1 MDGCKPAHSGPLRCP
16 PRASQYPFLVD
27 TRQPVGGTRQALG
40 PAGYGGPIA
49 ILRSPVGKVHYSPVE
64 SVEALQLLVIES
76 TSNDV
81 EALLNSL
88 RNDGVSVESRHLSG
102 MEELESAVDRG
113 RWDLLLCATNVD
125 GIETEAV
132 VKMVGTGGN
141 DIPVVVIHDKLG
153 EEAHQAVV
161 ESLAAGAKDA
171 VQKSD
176 VEHLKLVLRRELD
189 SLDARRDVHRWRNAL
204 SEREERWR
212 ALLQASRDPIAYVSD
227 GMHIH
232 ANPTYLD
239 MFGYDSI
246 DELAGLPV
254 MDLVVADDQSRFK
267 DFMRAHMKGES
278 EESSIEV
285 AGLRSDNNRLDI
297 RVELSPATFEGE
309 LCWQLIVRDQSESNE
324 IRAQLEYLRKHDPLT
339 GLYNRQYF
347 MSTLEKAVVGGAR
360 ADSGR
365 MLLYLE
371 LDNFNVLKETIG
383 IGATDTLIAEMAR
396 ALLGRVPEGG
406 ILSRFGD
413 SVFTLMMQV
422 PHIRAAWDVAEDL
435 RSAVGERIVDVS
447 GKSVSSTCS
456 IGICPMISRARA
468 PETVLAHA
476 QHSCRTARKQG
487 GNRIEIHF
495 PAGTKPSAAK
505 IDPESPGQ
513 VVADAL
519 KDGQL
524 SMLYQP
530 IVNLHED
537 NMEVYEVYLRI
548 VGKSGRPLAES
559 TIFSAEVDADVIT
572 KLDQWVIEQVIEIM
586 AERQREGH
594 ETYFFVKLSE
604 QAIIDESMLLF
615 ISKQLRNAQISGKC
629 LVLKVSEASAMSQVK
644 NVKAF
649 IKGLKQLECHAALEH
664 FGAGLTS
671 FNTLRHVPVDYL
683 KIDADLVH
691 TLATDHESQSAVR
704 SIVDMARSLRKR
716 VVAVGVEDAA
726 TLAMLWDMGVHF
738 AQGDGIQVPSESLE
752 WDFAGSEIS

>member
-1 MDGCKPAHSGPLRCP
+1 
-16 PRASQYPFLVD
+16 
-27 TRQPVGGTRQALG
+27 
-40 PAGYGGPIA
+40 
-49 ILRSPVGKVHYSPVE
+49 VE
-64 SVEALQLLVIES
+64 PVEALQLLVIES

-81 EALLNSL
+81 EALLNRL
-88 RNDGVSVESRHLSG
+88 RNDGVAIESRHLSG
-102 MEELESAVDRG
+102 VEDLEKTLGEEQ
-113 RWDLLLCATNVD
+113 WDLLLCASNVA
-125 GIETEAV
+125 GIDIPRV
-132 VKMVGTGGN
+132 VELASTQAS
-141 DIPVVVIHDKLG
+141 DIPVVVIHDRDAD
-153 EEAHQAVV
+153 EARHAVI
-161 ESLAAGAKDA
+161 EALASGARDA
-171 VQKSD
+171 VHSAD
-176 VEHLKLVLRRELD
+176 AEHLSLVLRREVE
-189 SLDARRDVHRWRNAL
+189 SLGARRDVNRWRDAL

-212 ALLQASRDPIAYVSD
+212 ALLQASRDPIAYVHD

-254 MDLVVADDQSRFK
+254 MDLVVAEDQGRFK
-267 DFMRAHMKGES
+267 EFMRAHMKGES
-278 EESSIEV
+278 EDSNIEV
-285 AGLRSDNNRLDI
+285 AGLRSDGNRLDI
-297 RVELSPATFEGE
+297 RMELSPATYQGE
-309 LCWQLIVRDQSESNE
+309 LCWQLVVRDQSESNE
-324 IRAQLEYLRKHDPLT
+324 VRAQLEYLKKHDPLT

-347 MSTLEKAVVGGAR
+347 MSMLDKAVVGGAG
-360 ADSGR
+360 ADTGM
-365 MLLYLE
+365 MLFYLE

-383 IGATDTLIAEMAR
+383 IGATDTLIAEIAR

-447 GKSVSSTCS
+447 GNSVTSTCS
-456 IGICPMISRARA
+456 IGICPMLSRARA
-468 PETVLAHA
+468 PETVLSNA

-495 PAGTKPSAAK
+495 PAGSKPTAAK
-505 IDPESPGQ
+505 AKVESPGKA
-513 VVADAL
+513 VARAL
-519 KDGQL
+519 DEGQL

-537 NMEVYEVYLRI
+537 NMEVYEVYLRV
-548 VGKSGRPLAES
+548 VGDSGRPLSES
-559 TIFSAEVDADVIT
+559 SIFSDDVDVKVVT
-572 KLDQWVIEQVIEIM
+572 KLDEWVIERVISLM
-586 AERQREGH
+586 ADRQRGGH
-594 ETYFFVKLSE
+594 DTHFFVKLSE
-604 QAIIDESMLLF
+604 QAIVDENMLLF
-615 ISKQLRNAQISGKC
+615 ISKQLRNEQVSGKC
-629 LVLKVSEASAMSQVK
+629 LVLRISEASAMSQVK

-649 IKGLKQLECHAALEH
+649 IKGLKQLDCRAALEH
-664 FGAGLTS
+664 FGTGLTS

-704 SIVDMARSLRKR
+704 SIVNMAQSLRKR

-752 WDFAGSEIS
+752 WDFAGSEIG

>member
-1 MDGCKPAHSGPLRCP
+1 V
-16 PRASQYPFLVD
+16 LVE
-27 TRQPVGGTRQALG
+27 
-40 PAGYGGPIA
+40 
-49 ILRSPVGKVHYSPVE
+49 KVHYGVVEPVQ
-64 SVEALQLLVIES
+64 ALQLLVIES

-81 EALLNSL
+81 EALLNRL
-88 RNDGVSVESRHLSG
+88 RNDGIALESVHLSAV
-102 MEELESAVDRG
+102 EQLEGSLDQG
-113 RWDLLLCATNVD
+113 RFDLLLCASDVAD
-125 GIETEAV
+125 IDISKV
-132 VKMVGTGGN
+132 VEIASTQGRDV
-141 DIPVVVIHDKLG
+141 PVVVIHDQ
-153 EEAHQAVV
+153 EAELARQAVV
-161 ESLAAGAKDA
+161 EALAAGARDA
-171 VQKSD
+171 VQND
-176 VEHLKLVLRRELD
+176 DAEHLKLVLRRELE
-189 SLDARRDVHRWRNAL
+189 SLAARRDVNRWRNAL

-212 ALLQASRDPIAYVSD
+212 ALLQASRDPIAYVHD
-227 GMHIH
+227 GTHIH

-246 DELAGLPV
+246 DELTGLPV

-267 DFMRAHMKGES
+267 EFMRAHMKGES
-278 EESSIEV
+278 EDSSIEV
-285 AGLRSDNNRLDI
+285 AGLRSDGNRLDI
-297 RVELSPATFEGE
+297 RMELSPATFEGE
-309 LCWQLIVRDQSESNE
+309 LCWQLVVRDQSESNE
-324 IRAQLEYLRKHDPLT
+324 VRAQLEYLRKHDPLT

-347 MSTLEKAVVGGAR
+347 MSMLEKAVVGGAG

-383 IGATDTLIAEMAR
+383 IGATDTLISEIGR

-406 ILSRFGD
+406 VLSRFGD
-413 SVFTLMMQV
+413 SVFTLIIQV
-422 PHIRAAWDVAEDL
+422 PHIRAAWDVAEEM
-435 RSAVGERIVDVS
+435 RTAVGERIVDVS
-447 GKSVSSTCS
+447 GKSVTSTCS
-456 IGICPMISRARA
+456 IGICPMLSRARA

-495 PAGTKPSAAK
+495 PSGSKPEAVEK
-505 IDPESPGQ
+505 TTESPGK
-513 VVADAL
+513 VVAQAL
-519 KDGQL
+519 ESGKL

-537 NMEVYEVYLRI
+537 SMEVYEVYLR
-548 VGKSGRPLAES
+548 VTGENGRPLSES
-559 TIFSAEVDADVIT
+559 SIFSAEVDADVVT
-572 KLDQWVIEQVIEIM
+572 KLDQWVIEHVIALM
-586 AERQREGH
+586 ATRQHGGH
-594 ETYFFVKLSE
+594 DTHFFVKLSE
-604 QAIIDESMLLF
+604 QAIVDENMLLF

-649 IKGLKQLECHAALEH
+649 IKGLKQLDCHAALEH
-664 FGAGLTS
+664 FGTGLTS

-738 AQGDGIQVPSESLE
+738 AQGDGIQVASESLE
-752 WDFAGSEIS
+752 WDFAGSEIG

>member
-1 MDGCKPAHSGPLRCP
+1 
-16 PRASQYPFLVD
+16 
-27 TRQPVGGTRQALG
+27 
-40 PAGYGGPIA
+40 
-49 ILRSPVGKVHYSPVE
+49 VE
-64 SVEALQLLVIES
+64 PVEALQLLVIES

-81 EALLNSL
+81 EALLNAL
-88 RNDGVSVESRHLSG
+88 RNDGVAVESRHLSG
-102 MEELESAVDRG
+102 VEQLESPLAEG
-113 RWDLLLCATNVD
+113 RWDLLLCATNVEGVD
-125 GIETEAV
+125 IVRV
-132 VKMVGTGGN
+132 VEMASADGN
-141 DIPVVVIHDKLG
+141 DIPVVVIHDQVADD
-153 EEAHQAVV
+153 AHRAVV
-161 ESLAAGAKDA
+161 DALAAGAKDA
-171 VQKSD
+171 VQKTD
-176 VEHLKLVLRRELD
+176 AEHLKLVLRREIA
-189 SLDARRDVHRWRNAL
+189 SLGARRDVHRWRDAL

-212 ALLQASRDPIAYVSD
+212 ALLEASRDPIAYVHD

-239 MFGYDSI
+239 MFGFDSV

-254 MDLVVADDQSRFK
+254 LDLVVPDDQDRFK
-267 DFMRAHMKGES
+267 YFMRAHMKGES
-278 EESSIEV
+278 EGSSIEV
-285 AGLRSDNNRLDI
+285 AGLRSDENRLDI
-297 RVELSPATFEGE
+297 RMELSPATFQGE
-309 LCWQLIVRDQSESNE
+309 LCWQLVVRDQSESNE
-324 IRAQLEYLRKHDPLT
+324 IRAQLEYLKKHDPLT

-347 MSTLEKAVVGGAR
+347 MSTLEKVVIGGAR
-360 ADSGR
+360 TDSGR

-383 IGATDTLIAEMAR
+383 IGATDMLIADIAR

-406 ILSRFGD
+406 VLSRFGD
-413 SVFTLMMQV
+413 SVFTLMIQV
-422 PHIRAAWDVAEDL
+422 PHIRAAWDVAEGL
-435 RSAVGERIVDVS
+435 RGAVGERIVDVS
-447 GKSVSSTCS
+447 GKSVTSTCS
-456 IGICPMISRARA
+456 IGICPMLSRARA
-468 PETVLAHA
+468 PETVLSHA

-495 PAGTKPSAAK
+495 PAGSKPATAETN
-505 IDPESPGQ
+505 IESPGK
-513 VVADAL
+513 VVAQAL
-519 KDGQL
+519 DRGQL

-548 VGKSGRPLAES
+548 VGESGRPLSEAA
-559 TIFSAEVDADVIT
+559 IFSAEVDADVVT
-572 KLDQWVIEQVIEIM
+572 KLDQWVIERVIELM
-586 AERQREGH
+586 AGRQRDGH
-594 ETYFFVKLSE
+594 DTYFFVKLSE
-604 QAIIDESMLLF
+604 QAIVDESMLLF
-615 ISKQLRNAQISGKC
+615 ISKQLRSAQISGKC

-649 IKGLKQLECHAALEH
+649 IKGLKQLDCHAALEH
-664 FGAGLTS
+664 FGTGLTS

-752 WDFAGSEIS
+752 WDFAGSEIG

>member
-1 MDGCKPAHSGPLRCP
+1 MK
-16 PRASQYPFLVD
+16 YPFLTQV
-27 TRQPVGGTRQALG
+27 RQYSIDPH
-40 PAGYGGPIA
+40 P
-49 ILRSPVGKVHYSPVE
+49 ILRTPTRKVHYNVVE
-64 SVEALQLLVIES
+64 PVEALQVLVIES

-81 EALLNSL
+81 EALLNVL
-88 RNDGVSVESRHLSG
+88 RNEGVPIDSRHLPG
-102 MEELESAVDRG
+102 AADLEKILG
-113 RWDLLLCATNVD
+113 EKPWDLLLCASNVA
-125 GIETEAV
+125 GIDVPRV
-132 VKMVGTGGN
+132 VEQASAQAS
-141 DIPVVVIHDKLG
+141 DIPVVVIHDQDAD
-153 EEAHQAVV
+153 EARGAVV
-161 ESLAAGAKDA
+161 EALAAGARDA
-171 VQKSD
+171 VHNRDAK
-176 VEHLKLVLRRELD
+176 HLSLVVRREIE
-189 SLDARRDVHRWRNAL
+189 SLGARRDVNRWRDAL

-212 ALLQASRDPIAYVSD
+212 ALLQASRDPIAYVHD

-254 MDLVVADDQSRFK
+254 MDLLVAEDQGRFK
-267 DFMRAHMKGES
+267 EFMRAHMKGES
-278 EESSIEV
+278 EDSSLEV
-285 AGLRSDNNRLDI
+285 AGLRSDGNRLDI
-297 RVELSPATFEGE
+297 RMELSPATYEGE
-309 LCWQLIVRDQSESNE
+309 LCWQLVVRDQSESNE
-324 IRAQLEYLRKHDPLT
+324 VRAQLDYLKKHDPLT

-347 MSTLEKAVVGGAR
+347 MSMLDRAVAGDAGA
-360 ADSGR
+360 DTGL
-365 MLLYLE
+365 MLFYLE

-383 IGATDTLIAEMAR
+383 IGATDTLIAEIAR

-406 ILSRFGD
+406 VLSRFGD

-447 GKSVSSTCS
+447 GNSVTSTCS
-456 IGICPMISRARA
+456 IGICPMLSRARA
-468 PETVLAHA
+468 PETVLANA

-495 PAGTKPSAAK
+495 PAGSKAAAAK
-505 IDPESPGQ
+505 VKVASPGKA
-513 VVADAL
+513 VARAL
-519 KDGQL
+519 ERGQL

-537 NMEVYEVYLRI
+537 SMEVYEVYLRV
-548 VGKSGRPLAES
+548 VGDSGRPLSEAS
-559 TIFSAEVDADVIT
+559 IFSEEVDIDVIT
-572 KLDQWVIEQVIEIM
+572 RLDKWVIEHVVSLM
-586 AERQREGH
+586 ADRQRGGH
-594 ETYFFVKLSE
+594 DTHFFVKLSE
-604 QAIIDESMLLF
+604 QAIVDESMLLF
-615 ISKQLRNAQISGKC
+615 ISKQLRNEQVSGKG

-649 IKGLKQLECHAALEH
+649 IKGLKQLDCRAALEH
-664 FGAGLTS
+664 FGTGLTS

-691 TLATDHESQSAVR
+691 TLATDNESQSAVR

-716 VVAVGVEDAA
+716 VIAVGVEDAA

-738 AQGDGIQVPSESLE
+738 AQGDGIQVPSETLE

>member
-1 MDGCKPAHSGPLRCP
+1 
-16 PRASQYPFLVD
+16 
-27 TRQPVGGTRQALG
+27 
-40 PAGYGGPIA
+40 
-49 ILRSPVGKVHYSPVE
+49 VE
-64 SVEALQLLVIES
+64 PVEALQLLVIES
-76 TSNDV
+76 TANDV
-81 EALLNSL
+81 EALLNAL
-88 RNDGVSVESRHLSG
+88 RNDGMAIESRHLSSMQQLDAALG
-102 MEELESAVDRG
+102 EG
-113 RWDLLLCATNVD
+113 PWDLLLCATNVN
-125 GIETEAV
+125 GIDIARVVEMAGTE
-132 VKMVGTGGN
+132 GN
-141 DIPVVVIHDKLG
+141 DIPVIVIHDQSG
-153 EEAHQAVV
+153 DAARQAVV
-161 ESLAAGAKDA
+161 EALAAGAKDA

-176 VEHLKLVLRRELD
+176 AEHLTLVLRREIE
-189 SLDARRDVHRWRNAL
+189 SLGARRDVNRWRDAL
-204 SEREERWR
+204 TEREDRWR
-212 ALLQASRDPIAYVSD
+212 ALLQASRDPIAYIHD
-227 GMHIH
+227 GMHLH

-254 MDLVVADDQSRFK
+254 LDLVIADDQGRFK
-267 DFMRAHMKGES
+267 DFMRAHMMGES
-278 EESSIEV
+278 EESNIEM
-285 AGLRSDNNRLDI
+285 AGLRSDGNRLDI
-297 RVELSPATFEGE
+297 RMELSPATFEGE

-360 ADSGR
+360 ADSGW

-383 IGATDTLIAEMAR
+383 IGATDTLIAEIAR
-396 ALLGRVPEGG
+396 ALLGRIPEGG

-413 SVFTLMMQV
+413 SIFTLMMQV
-422 PHIRAAWDVAEDL
+422 PHIRAAWDIAEDL

-447 GKSVSSTCS
+447 GKSVTSTCS
-456 IGICPMISRARA
+456 IGICPMLSRARA
-468 PETVLAHA
+468 PETVLADA

-495 PAGTKPSAAK
+495 PAGAKPSAVK
-505 IDPESPGQ
+505 QDVESPGK
-513 VVADAL
+513 VVAQAL
-519 KDGQL
+519 DTGKL

-537 NMEVYEVYLRI
+537 TMEVYEVYLRLL
-548 VGKSGRPLAES
+548 GESGRPLSES
-559 TIFSAEVDADVIT
+559 SIFSAEVDADVVT
-572 KLDQWVIEQVIEIM
+572 KLDQWVIEQITELM
-586 AERQREGH
+586 AQRQRGGH
-594 ETYFFVKLSE
+594 DTHFFVKLSE
-604 QAIIDESMLLF
+604 QAIIDENMLLF
-615 ISKQLRNAQISGKC
+615 ISKQLRNAQITGKC

-649 IKGLKQLECHAALEH
+649 IKGLKQLDCRAALDQ
-664 FGAGLTS
+664 FGTGLTS

-704 SIVDMARSLRKR
+704 SIVEMARSLRKR

>member
-1 MDGCKPAHSGPLRCP
+1 
-16 PRASQYPFLVD
+16 VD
-27 TRQPVGGTRQALG
+27 P
-40 PAGYGGPIA
+40 
-49 ILRSPVGKVHYSPVE
+49 
-64 SVEALQLLVIES
+64 VEALHLLVIES

-81 EALLNSL
+81 EALLNAL
-88 RNDGVSVESRHLSG
+88 RNDGVAVESRHLSG
-102 MEELESAVDRG
+102 VGELEGCLDEG
-113 RWDLLLCATNVD
+113 QWDLLLCATDVAGVNVAEVV
-125 GIETEAV
+125 ETASGE
-132 VKMVGTGGN
+132 GSYT
-141 DIPVVVIHDKLG
+141 PVVVIHDNQAG
-153 EEAHQAVV
+153 ESRDAVIEALAV
-161 ESLAAGAKDA
+161 GAKDA

-176 VEHLKLVLRRELD
+176 VEHLKLVLRREIDNLG
-189 SLDARRDVHRWRNAL
+189 ARRDVHRWRNAL

-212 ALLQASRDPIAYVSD
+212 ALLHASRDPIAYVHD
-227 GMHIH
+227 GTHIH

-239 MFGYDSI
+239 MFGFDSI
-246 DELAGLPV
+246 DELTGLPV
-254 MDLVVADDQSRFK
+254 LDLVVADDQSRFK

-285 AGLRSDNNRLDI
+285 AGLRSDGNRLDI
-297 RVELSPATFEGE
+297 RMELSPATFEGE
-309 LCWQLIVRDQSESNE
+309 LCWQLVVRDQSESNE
-324 IRAQLEYLRKHDPLT
+324 VRAQLEYLRKHDPLT

-347 MSTLEKAVVGGAR
+347 MSTLEKAVIGGGGT
-360 ADSGR
+360 DSGR

-383 IGATDTLIAEMAR
+383 IGATDTLIAEIAR

-406 ILSRFGD
+406 VLSRFGD

-435 RSAVGERIVDVS
+435 RSAVAERIVDVS
-447 GKSVSSTCS
+447 GKSVTSTCS
-456 IGICPMISRARA
+456 IGICPMLSRARA
-468 PETVLAHA
+468 PESVLAQA

-487 GNRIEIHF
+487 GNRIEIQF
-495 PAGTKPSAAK
+495 PAGAKPAAEK
-505 IDPESPGQ
+505 AKVDSPGDA
-513 VVADAL
+513 VAQAL
-519 KDGQL
+519 AGGQL

-537 NMEVYEVYLRI
+537 NMEVYEVYLRV
-548 VGKSGRPLAES
+548 VGENGRPLAES
-559 TIFSAEVDADVIT
+559 SIFSSAVDAEVVT
-572 KLDQWVIEQVIEIM
+572 KLDQWVIEHVIGLM
-586 AERQREGH
+586 ADRQRGGH
-594 ETYFFVKLSE
+594 DTHFFVKLSE
-604 QAIIDESMLLF
+604 QAIIDENMLLF
-615 ISKQLRNAQISGKC
+615 ISKQLRNAQISGKG

-649 IKGLKQLECHAALEH
+649 IKGLKQLDCRAALED
-664 FGAGLTS
+664 FGTGLTS

-704 SIVDMARSLRKR
+704 AIVDMARSLRKR

-752 WDFAGSEIS
+752 WDFAGSEIG

>member
-1 MDGCKPAHSGPLRCP
+1 ME
-16 PRASQYPFLVD
+16 
-27 TRQPVGGTRQALG
+27 
-40 PAGYGGPIA
+40 
-49 ILRSPVGKVHYSPVE
+49 PVE
-64 SVEALQLLVIES
+64 TIHLLVIES

-81 EALLNSL
+81 EAMLNAL
-88 RNDGVSVESRHLSG
+88 RNDGLAVESRHLSG
-102 MEELESAVDRG
+102 MDQLQGALDDG
-113 RWDLLLCATNVD
+113 RWDLLLCATNVAGVD
-125 GIETEAV
+125 IAKV
-132 VKMVGTGGN
+132 VELAAAEGYEV
-141 DIPVVVIHDKLG
+141 PVVVIHDR
-153 EEAHQAVV
+153 EPDEARLAVV
-161 ESLAAGAKDA
+161 DALAAGARDA
-171 VQKSD
+171 VQSSD
-176 VEHLKLVLRRELD
+176 SEHLKLVLNRELE
-189 SLDARRDVHRWRNAL
+189 SLGARRDVHRWRDAL

-212 ALLQASRDPIAYVSD
+212 ALLHASHDPIAYVHD

-246 DELAGLPV
+246 DELTGLTV
-254 MDLVVADDQSRFK
+254 LDLVVADDQGRFK
-267 DFMRAHMKGES
+267 DFMRAHMKGEG
-278 EESSIEV
+278 EESNIEV
-285 AGLRSDNNRLDI
+285 AGLRSDGNRLDI
-297 RVELSPATFEGE
+297 RIELSPATFEGE
-309 LCWQLIVRDQSESNE
+309 LCWQLVVRDQSESNE

-347 MSTLEKAVVGGAR
+347 LSALEKSVVGGAR

-383 IGATDTLIAEMAR
+383 IGATDTLIAEIAR

-413 SVFTLMMQV
+413 SVFTLMVQV
-422 PHIRAAWDVAEDL
+422 PHIRAAWDVAEEL
-435 RSAVGERIVDVS
+435 RTAVGERIIDVS
-447 GKSVSSTCS
+447 GKSITTTCS
-456 IGICPMISRARA
+456 IGICPMLSRARA

-495 PAGTKPSAAK
+495 PAGTKPTVARAPV
-505 IDPESPGQ
+505 DSPARA
-513 VVADAL
+513 VAQAL
-519 KDGQL
+519 DDGKL

-537 NMEVYEVYLRI
+537 NMEVYEVYLR
-548 VGKSGRPLAES
+548 VLGESGRPLAES
-559 TIFSAEVDADVIT
+559 SIFSAEVDADVVT
-572 KLDQWVIEQVIEIM
+572 KLDQWVIDRVIDLM
-586 AERQREGH
+586 ADRQRGGH
-594 ETYFFVKLSE
+594 DTHFFVKLSE
-604 QAIIDESMLLF
+604 QAIVDENMLLF
-615 ISKQLRNAQISGKC
+615 ISKRLRNAQVSGKC
-629 LVLKVSEASAMSQVK
+629 LVLKVSEAAAMSQVK

-649 IKGLKQLECHAALEH
+649 IKGLKQLDCRAALED
-664 FGAGLTS
+664 FGTGLTS

-704 SIVDMARSLRKR
+704 SIVDMARNLRKR

-752 WDFAGSEIS
+752 WDFAGSEIG

>member
-1 MDGCKPAHSGPLRCP
+1 MEP
-16 PRASQYPFLVD
+16 
-27 TRQPVGGTRQALG
+27 
-40 PAGYGGPIA
+40 
-49 ILRSPVGKVHYSPVE
+49 
-64 SVEALQLLVIES
+64 VEALQLLVIES

-81 EALLNSL
+81 EALLNRL
-88 RNDGVSVESRHLSG
+88 RNDGVAIESRHLSG
-102 MEELESAVDRG
+102 VEDLEKTLGEEQ
-113 RWDLLLCATNVD
+113 WDLLLCASNVA
-125 GIETEAV
+125 GIDIPRV
-132 VKMVGTGGN
+132 VELASAQIS
-141 DIPVVVIHDKLG
+141 DIPVVVIHDRDAD
-153 EEAHQAVV
+153 EARHAVV
-161 ESLAAGAKDA
+161 EALASGARDA
-171 VQKSD
+171 VHSAD
-176 VEHLKLVLRRELD
+176 AEHLSLVLRREVE
-189 SLDARRDVHRWRNAL
+189 SLGARRDVNRWRDAL

-212 ALLQASRDPIAYVSD
+212 ALLQASRDPIAYVHD

-254 MDLVVADDQSRFK
+254 MDLVVAEDQGRFK
-267 DFMRAHMKGES
+267 EFMRAHMKGES
-278 EESSIEV
+278 EDSNIEV
-285 AGLRSDNNRLDI
+285 AGLRSDGNRLDI
-297 RVELSPATFEGE
+297 RMELSPATYQGE
-309 LCWQLIVRDQSESNE
+309 LCWQLVVRDQSESNE
-324 IRAQLEYLRKHDPLT
+324 VRAQLEYLKKHDPLT

-347 MSTLEKAVVGGAR
+347 MSMLDKAVVGGAG
-360 ADSGR
+360 ADTGM
-365 MLLYLE
+365 MLFYLE

-383 IGATDTLIAEMAR
+383 IGATDTLIAEIAR

-435 RSAVGERIVDVS
+435 RIAVGERIVDVS
-447 GKSVSSTCS
+447 GNSVTSTCS
-456 IGICPMISRARA
+456 IGICPMLSRARA
-468 PETVLAHA
+468 PETVLANA

-495 PAGTKPSAAK
+495 PAGSKPTAAK
-505 IDPESPGQ
+505 AKVESPGKA
-513 VVADAL
+513 VARAL
-519 KDGQL
+519 DEGQL

-537 NMEVYEVYLRI
+537 NMEVYEVYLRV
-548 VGKSGRPLAES
+548 VGDSGRPLSES
-559 TIFSAEVDADVIT
+559 SIFSEDVDVKVVT
-572 KLDQWVIEQVIEIM
+572 RLDEWVIERVISLM
-586 AERQREGH
+586 ANRQRAGH
-594 ETYFFVKLSE
+594 DTHFFVKLSE
-604 QAIIDESMLLF
+604 QAIVDENMLLF
-615 ISKQLRNAQISGKC
+615 ISKQLRNEQVSGKC
-629 LVLKVSEASAMSQVK
+629 LVLKISEASAMSQVK

-649 IKGLKQLECHAALEH
+649 IKGLKQLDCRAALEH
-664 FGAGLTS
+664 FGTGLTS

-704 SIVDMARSLRKR
+704 SIVNMAQSLGKR

-752 WDFAGSEIS
+752 WDFAGSEIG

>member
-1 MDGCKPAHSGPLRCP
+1 MRASGPTPILI
-16 PRASQYPFLVD
+16 V
-27 TRQPVGGTRQALG
+27 
-40 PAGYGGPIA
+40 PA
-49 ILRSPVGKVHYSPVE
+49 GKVHYPVVE
-64 SVEALQLLVIES
+64 PVEALQLLVIES

-81 EALLNSL
+81 EALLNAL
-88 RNDGVSVESRHLSG
+88 RNDGVAVESRHLSG
-102 MEELESAVDRG
+102 MKQLEGSLDEVQ
-113 RWDLLLCATNVD
+113 WDLLLCATNVD
-125 GIETEAV
+125 GVDIAQVVEMASAV
-132 VKMVGTGGN
+132 GN
-141 DIPVVVIHDKLG
+141 DIPVVVIHDQVAGDERL
-153 EEAHQAVV
+153 AVV
-161 ESLAAGAKDA
+161 EALAAGAKDA

-176 VEHLKLVLRRELD
+176 AEHLKLVLRREIENLG
-189 SLDARRDVHRWRNAL
+189 ARRDVHRWRNAL

-212 ALLQASRDPIAYVSD
+212 ALLEASRDPIAYVHD

-254 MDLVVADDQSRFK
+254 LDLVVADDQGRFK
-267 DFMRAHMKGES
+267 EFMRAHMKGES
-278 EESSIEV
+278 EGSSIEV
-285 AGLRSDNNRLDI
+285 AGLRSDGNRLDI
-297 RVELSPATFEGE
+297 RIELSPATFEGE
-309 LCWQLIVRDQSESNE
+309 LCWQLVVRDQSESNE

-347 MSTLEKAVVGGAR
+347 MSTLEKAVTGGAR

-383 IGATDTLIAEMAR
+383 IGATDMLIAEIAR

-406 ILSRFGD
+406 VLSRFGD

-422 PHIRAAWDVAEDL
+422 THIRAAWDLAEDL

-447 GKSVSSTCS
+447 GQSVTSTCS
-456 IGICPMISRARA
+456 IGICPMLSRARA
-468 PETVLAHA
+468 PETVLGHA

-495 PAGTKPSAAK
+495 PAGSKPAAAK
-505 IDPESPGQ
+505 TNAESPGK
-513 VVADAL
+513 VVAQAL
-519 KDGQL
+519 DDGQL

-537 NMEVYEVYLRI
+537 NMEVYEVFLRV
-548 VGKSGRPLAES
+548 VGESGRPLSES
-559 TIFSAEVDADVIT
+559 SIFSAEVDAEVVT
-572 KLDQWVIEQVIEIM
+572 KLDQWVIERVIALM
-586 AERQREGH
+586 AGRQRGGH
-594 ETYFFVKLSE
+594 ETHFFVKLSE
-604 QAIIDESMLLF
+604 QAIVDESMLLF

-644 NVKAF
+644 NVKSF
-649 IKGLKQLECHAALEH
+649 IKGLKQLDCHAALEH
-664 FGAGLTS
+664 FGTGLTS

-683 KIDADLVH
+683 KIDAGLVH

-704 SIVDMARSLRKR
+704 SIVEMARSLRKR

-752 WDFAGSEIS
+752 WDFAGSEIV

>member
-1 MDGCKPAHSGPLRCP
+1 ME
-16 PRASQYPFLVD
+16 
-27 TRQPVGGTRQALG
+27 
-40 PAGYGGPIA
+40 
-49 ILRSPVGKVHYSPVE
+49 PVE
-64 SVEALQLLVIES
+64 TLQLLVIES

-81 EALLNSL
+81 EALLNTL
-88 RNDGVSVESRHLSG
+88 RNDGVAVESRHLSD
-102 MEELESAVDRG
+102 MKRLEGSLDEG

-125 GIETEAV
+125 GIDITQV
-132 VKMVGTGGN
+132 VKMASAKGH
-141 DIPVVVIHDKLG
+141 DMPVVVIHDRDPD
-153 EEAHQAVV
+153 EARRAVV
-161 ESLAAGAKDA
+161 DALAAGAKDA
-171 VQKSD
+171 VQKTD
-176 VEHLKLVLRRELD
+176 AEHLKLVLRREFQ
-189 SLDARRDVHRWRNAL
+189 SLGARRDVRRWRDAL

-212 ALLQASRDPIAYVSD
+212 ALLQASRDPIAYVHD
-227 GMHIH
+227 GTHIH

-239 MFGYDSI
+239 MFGFDSI
-246 DELAGLPV
+246 DELTGLPV
-254 MDLVVADDQSRFK
+254 LDLVIADDQSRFK
-267 DFMRAHMKGES
+267 DFMRAHMKGEG
-278 EESSIEV
+278 EGSSIEV
-285 AGLRSDNNRLDI
+285 AGLRSDGNRLDI
-297 RVELSPATFEGE
+297 RMELSPATFEGE

-347 MSTLEKAVVGGAR
+347 MSTLEKAVVGGAG
-360 ADSGR
+360 ADFGR

-383 IGATDTLIAEMAR
+383 IGATDTLIAEIAR

-406 ILSRFGD
+406 VLSRFGD

-447 GKSVSSTCS
+447 GKSVISTCS
-456 IGICPMISRARA
+456 IGICPMLSRARA

-495 PAGTKPSAAK
+495 PAGSRPTTVKMNA
-505 IDPESPGQ
+505 ESPGKI
-513 VVADAL
+513 VAQAL
-519 KDGQL
+519 DDGQL
-524 SMLYQP
+524 SMLFQP

-537 NMEVYEVYLRI
+537 NMEVYEVYLR
-548 VGKSGRPLAES
+548 VAGESGRPLSES
-559 TIFSAEVDADVIT
+559 SIFSAEVDADVVT
-572 KLDQWVIEQVIEIM
+572 KLDQWVIERVIELM
-586 AERQREGH
+586 AKRQRGGH
-594 ETYFFVKLSE
+594 DTHFFVKLSE
-604 QAIIDESMLLF
+604 QAIVDESMLLF
-615 ISKQLRNAQISGKC
+615 ISKQLRSAQVSGKC

-649 IKGLKQLECHAALEH
+649 IKGLKQLDCYTALEH
-664 FGAGLTS
+664 FGTGLTS
-671 FNTLRHVPVDYL
+671 FNTLRHVPVDFL

-704 SIVDMARSLRKR
+704 SIVEMARSLRKR

-726 TLAMLWDMGVHF
+726 TLATLWDMGVHF

-752 WDFAGSEIS
+752 WDFAASEIG